1 MRREVLM
8 VIIIVVST
16 LVIQGGSI
24 LLQRMMFDKLT
35 TALMKGDYDEF
46 DRLIEKKAVKW
57 TIAPFNQDY
66 LKLSRYSLAGETDK
80 IIECYDTFA
89 NRRLTYP
96 QAREVYLSAF
106 DYFLGRGDKQRC
118 QLYRDRINELT
129 SKKDDNLEGIK
140 EIVNDSYDIYLD
152 HKTDSLERLLQ
163 QIEELPETRRGAK
176 EAMIA
181 KIYDLKGD
189 KKKAEEYSK
198 LSEEHMKAYL
208 KQ

>member
-16 LVIQGGSI
+16 LVIHGGSI
-24 LLQRMMFDKLT
+24 LLQRMMFDRLT

>member
-24 LLQRMMFDKLT
+24 LLQRMMFDRLT